1 MLLTCDDKLL
11 IQSGLNT
18 VSIVGNAPIAAFP
31 ASNYTSL
38 FIGANQDTN
47 PTVNNNGVQ
56 LVIGSS

>member
-47 PTVNNNGVQ
+47 PQVNNNGV
-56 LVIGSS
+56 